1 MKKSI
6 CSLCKD
12 EMLFFWYL
20 KNVVWDYNMSFSF
33 LINPRSAG
41 SQSTES
47 NVSLVSHLA
56 DSCSNSVSFPSRI
69 VQMKQL
75 IGRIF

>member
-1 MKKSI
+1 
-6 CSLCKD
+6 
-12 EMLFFWYL
+12 
-20 KNVVWDYNMSFSF
+20 MSFSF
-33 LINPRSAG
+33 LINPKSAG
-41 SQSTES
+41 SQFTES
-47 NVSLVSHLA
+47 NVSFVSHLA

>member
-1 MKKSI
+1 
-6 CSLCKD
+6 
-12 EMLFFWYL
+12 
-20 KNVVWDYNMSFSF
+20 MSFNF
-33 LINPRSAG
+33 LINPKSAG

-69 VQMKQL
+69 VQMKHSMDRWKF
-75 IGRIF
+75 G

>member
-1 MKKSI
+1 MSI
-6 CSLCKD
+6 YSLCKD
-12 EMLFFWYL
+12 EMLVFKCL
-20 KNVVWDYNMSFSF
+20 KNVVWDYNISFSF
-33 LINPRSAG
+33 LINPKSAG

-56 DSCSNSVSFPSRI
+56 DSCSNRVKFPSRI

-75 IGRIF
+75 IDKKNF